1 MDAGIAAIQ
10 PGIDAFIGTMTEN
23 DYPLSTAK
31 VNKQINRII
40 RPSKKKNA
48 QTKLPGWKR
57 SKSDYRG
64 SAPPGAGGS

>member
-1 MDAGIAAIQ
+1 MAKDFEDFDQQEEQSKRKGTQATQKNTAAT
-10 PGIDAFIGTMTEN
+10 DKNT
-23 DYPLSTAK
+23 K
-31 VNKQINRII
+31 
-40 RPSKKKNA
+40 SKKKNA

>member
-1 MDAGIAAIQ
+1 MEPGIAASLA
-10 PGIDAFIGTMTEN
+10 GVDEFVGAMTEN

-31 VNKQINRII
+31 INKQINRII
-40 RPSKKKNA
+40 KPSKKKNA